1 MNTIKKLSEFEFNKL
16 NLHDFE
22 NNSRQSRYVAC
33 ELSYGQNIDP
43 ILLSIDYLNILNY
56 VNGDIYV
63 ELDKD
68 SETYKFMENFD
79 NAIIQLLKDTKIM
92 KKLNI
97 TKPTLK
103 TLILENE
110 YDGKKYDC
118 LRLKV
123 QFANYFVTKIY
134 DHNKTELTRQEFEQR
149 LTKGN
154 SLKSILEILSI
165 LFDTQTNTINLV
177 SVLRQGCVKKNKPVR
192 VPLDDFCFENSPV
205 ESESAKEVNIIQQNN
220 GQTLLDMLKESS
232 SSPSPVPIQQT
243 FVVKNA
249 TETESDESETETES
263 LSEETISVSEK
274 SNSFQEFTKSESIQ
288 LSSSDESEVSAS
300 PVKQA
305 TKKQPAKRQPAKRMP
320 SKRGG
325 KK

>member
-22 NNSRQSRYVAC
+22 TKSQQTRYVAC

-118 LRLKV
+118 LRLKI

-192 VPLDDFCFENSPV
+192 VPLDVCCFENSP
-205 ESESAKEVNIIQQNN
+205 EELELKDKVNVIQQNN
-220 GQTLLDMLKESS
+220 GQTLLDMLKESA
-232 SSPSPVPIQQT
+232 SSPSPVSNQQT
-243 FVVKNA
+243 FVVKN
-249 TETESDESETETES
+249 TTSTESETETES
-263 LSEETISVSEK
+263 LSEETTSVSEK

-288 LSSSDESEVSAS
+288 LSSDESEVSAS
-300 PVKQA
+300 PI
-305 TKKQPAKRQPAKRMP
+305 KQPVKRQPVKRTP
-320 SKRGG
+320 AKRGG